1 MIQQISKKLNLDRKS
16 VQGTIELLEKGDGIP
31 FIARYRKEATGNLD
45 EVLIENI
52 RDAHQQFLELEKRKK
67 YVLDSIQKQDLLTD
81 SLKLKVE
88 QSDRLSDLE
97 DIYLP
102 YKPKRKTKA
111 SVARERGLEPLAKII
126 MSQNNPNFYFEAEKY
141 TRHSDIA
148 DADMAVDGALDI
160 IAEWINERPAVRAMS
175 RRFWSKNAFITSKKK
190 PKAEDEQG
198 KYKPYY
204 DWSERMIKAPS
215 HRILALLR
223 GETEGVIKLKIGPD
237 EDKII
242 EQIYDYVSKSDSVCR
257 EEIESATKDSYQRLI
272 SSSLES
278 EFRAE
283 LKANAD
289 NKAINIFAENLRQLL
304 MTSPLGQKVCLAID
318 PGFRSGCKIVVLDAQ
333 GKLLHNET
341 IYPHP
346 PQKEAAMA
354 KKKLASLVNMY
365 KVEAIAIGN
374 GTAGRESEKLVQSI
388 RFDRKVQ
395 AVMVNENGASV
406 YSASA
411 LAREEFPDYDITVRG
426 SVSIGR
432 RLMDPLAELVKID
445 PKSIG
450 VGQYQHDVDQKKL
463 QQKLSD
469 VVASVVNNVGVELNT
484 ASREILQYVVGIGP
498 STAQKIID
506 FRQDNGAFT
515 SRKQLLKV
523 SGFGAKS
530 FEQAAGFI
538 RINGAKN
545 PLDNTAVHPESYAVV
560 DKIAKKLNK
569 SIAQL
574 IEDKLALKE
583 LKAED
588 FVSAKAGIFTI
599 KDIIAELQKPNR
611 DPRAKIEF
619 FEFDKSVNKAEDLK
633 EGMILPGIITNIT
646 AFGAFVDVGVHQD
659 GLVHISEL
667 ADQFISDPHEFVK
680 LNQKVQIKVLKV
692 DLQRKR
698 LQFSMKNVNV

>member
-45 EVLIENI
+45 EVIIENI

-67 YVLDSIQKQDLLTD
+67 FVLDSILKQDLLTD

-88 QSDRLSDLE
+88 QADKLSELE

-102 YKPKRKTKA
+102 YKPKRKTRA
-111 SVARERGLEPLAKII
+111 SVAKERGLEPLARII

-141 TRHSDIA
+141 TRHKDVL

-175 RRFWSKNAFITSKKK
+175 RRFWSRNAFITSKKK
-190 PKAEDEQG
+190 LNAEDEQG

-204 DWSERMIKAPS
+204 EWTEKMSKAPS

-223 GETEGVIKLKIGPD
+223 GENEGIIKLKIGPD

-242 EQIYDYVSKSDSVCR
+242 EQIYDYVIKPDSVCR
-257 EEIESATKDSYQRLI
+257 GEIEAATKDSYQRLI

-283 LKANAD
+283 LKAEAD
-289 NKAINIFAENLRQLL
+289 AKAINVFAENLRQLL
-304 MTSPLGQKVCLAID
+304 MTSPLGQKVCLALD
-318 PGFRSGCKIVVLDAQ
+318 PGFRSGCKVVVLDAQ

-346 PQKEAAMA
+346 PQRESAMA

-374 GTAGRESEKLVQSI
+374 GTAGRETEQLVKSI

-395 AVMVNENGASV
+395 AVMVNENGASI

-469 VVASVVNNVGVELNT
+469 VVSSVVNNVGVELNT
-484 ASREILQYVVGIGP
+484 ASKEILQYVVGIGP
-498 STAQKIID
+498 STAQKIINY
-506 FRQDNGAFT
+506 RQDNGAFT
-515 SRKQLLKV
+515 NRKQLLKV
-523 SGFGAKS
+523 SGFGAKA

-538 RINGAKN
+538 RISGAKN
-545 PLDNTAVHPESYAVV
+545 PLDNTAVHPESYSVV
-560 DKIAKKLNK
+560 DKMAKKLGK
-569 SIAQL
+569 SIPQL
-574 IEDKLALKE
+574 IEDKEAIKE

-588 FVSAKAGIFTI
+588 FVSSKVGIFTI

-619 FEFDKSVNKAEDLK
+619 FEFDSTVNKAEDLK
-633 EGMILPGIITNIT
+633 EGMVLPGIITNIT

-667 ADQFISDPHEFVK
+667 ADQFVSNPHEFVK

-698 LQFSMKNVNV
+698 LQFSMKNVN